1 MIFIFF
7 KYFRVLH
14 SSWCSSALLIVF
26 IPSDHALSLTS
37 FFPQRQTTLKVVT
50 LVPNLSSWV
59 PLSAYEEF
67 ILKLCSRVL
76 EWLTTDLMWK
86 SKFFWFFTPTF
97 TTILTSIK
105 KEGVACLTWLSVR
118 ILWTWHVL
126 KLHENLIIS
135 SSELND
141 MWNFDFTVVLDW
153 HVLKLHENLII
164 SSSELNDKWEI
175 LIFTVVLDKIH
186 SCASQDW
193 HPLRHIDFTATLDL
207 DRHRNDIS

>member
-1 MIFIFF
+1 MSNLELFFRWFLSSLSTFVFFI
-7 KYFRVLH
+7 
-14 SSWCSSALLIVF
+14 SPDAPPSALLIVF

-37 FFPQRQTTLKVVT
+37 FFPQCQTTFKVVT

-141 MWNFDFTVVLDW
+141 
-153 HVLKLHENLII
+153 
-164 SSSELNDKWEI
+164 KWEI

>member
-26 IPSDHALSLTS
+26 IPSDHALSSTS

-105 KEGVACLTWLSVR
+105 KGRCCLLDMIECQNSLNLACVEIAWKPNYFQLWIERYVR
-118 ILWTWHVL
+118 
-126 KLHENLIIS
+126 
-135 SSELND
+135 
-141 MWNFDFTVVLDW
+141 NFDFIVVR
-153 HVLKLHENLII
+153 
-164 SSSELNDKWEI
+164 
-175 LIFTVVLDKIH
+175 IH
-186 SCASQDW
+186 SCFSQDW
-193 HPLRHIDFTATLDL
+193 NPLRHIDFTATLDL

>member
-1 MIFIFF
+1 MLFRLSGVKLTGQIHQTLWRLWFEKIFILLMSNMDLS
-7 KYFRVLH
+7 FRWFL
-14 SSWCSSALLIVF
+14 SSLSTFVFYISPDAPPSALLIVF

-37 FFPQRQTTLKVVT
+37 FFPQCQTTFKVVT

-105 KEGVACLTWLSVR
+105 KGRCCL
-118 ILWTWHVL
+118 
-126 KLHENLIIS
+126 
-135 SSELND
+135 
-141 MWNFDFTVVLDW
+141 
-153 HVLKLHENLII
+153 
-164 SSSELNDKWEI
+164 
-175 LIFTVVLDKIH
+175 
-186 SCASQDW
+186 
-193 HPLRHIDFTATLDL
+193 
-207 DRHRNDIS
+207 

>member
-1 MIFIFF
+1 MSNLELFFRWFLSSLSTFVFFI
-7 KYFRVLH
+7 
-14 SSWCSSALLIVF
+14 SPDAPPSALLIVF

-37 FFPQRQTTLKVVT
+37 FFPQCQTTFKVVT

-105 KEGVACLTWLSVR
+105 KGRCCLLDMIECQNSLNLACVEIAWKPNYFQ
-118 ILWTWHVL
+118 LWI
-126 KLHENLIIS
+126 E
-135 SSELND
+135 
-141 MWNFDFTVVLDW
+141 
-153 HVLKLHENLII
+153 
-164 SSSELNDKWEI
+164 
-175 LIFTVVLDKIH
+175 
-186 SCASQDW
+186 
-193 HPLRHIDFTATLDL
+193 R
-207 DRHRNDIS
+207 

>member
-1 MIFIFF
+1 MNLTISVFRKIFILLMSNLDLSFRWFLSSLSTFVFF
-7 KYFRVLH
+7 I
-14 SSWCSSALLIVF
+14 SPDAPPSALLIVF

-37 FFPQRQTTLKVVT
+37 FFPQCQTTFKVVT

-141 MWNFDFTVVLDW
+141 
-153 HVLKLHENLII
+153 
-164 SSSELNDKWEI
+164 KWEI

-193 HPLRHIDFTATLDL
+193 HPLRNVDFTATLDL

>member
-1 MIFIFF
+1 MSNLELFFRWFLSSLSTFVFFI
-7 KYFRVLH
+7 
-14 SSWCSSALLIVF
+14 SPDAPPSALLIVF

-37 FFPQRQTTLKVVT
+37 FFPQCQTTFKVVT

-105 KEGVACLTWLSVR
+105 KEGVACLTWLSVK

-141 MWNFDFTVVLDW
+141 MW
-153 HVLKLHENLII
+153 
-164 SSSELNDKWEI
+164 EI
-175 LIFTVVLDKIH
+175 LI
-186 SCASQDW
+186 S
-193 HPLRHIDFTATLDL
+193 
-207 DRHRNDIS
+207 

>member
-1 MIFIFF
+1 MSTIECVW
-7 KYFRVLH
+7 RVH
-14 SSWCSSALLIVF
+14 TEALLTCLRVIDNWQDVF
-26 IPSDHALSLTS
+26 TTILTS
-37 FFPQRQTTLKVVT
+37 IKKEGVACLTW
-50 LVPNLSSWV
+50 LSVKILWTWHV
-59 PLSAYEEF
+59 
-67 ILKLCSRVL
+67 LKLHENL
-76 EWLTTDLMWK
+76 K

-118 ILWTWHVL
+118 ILWT
-126 KLHENLIIS
+126 
-135 SSELND
+135 
-141 MWNFDFTVVLDW
+141 W